1 MVYPTE
7 MDGVPKISLP
17 VFGMAA
23 YKLKRTMWTQNGVME
38 CQLAN
43 SLMQAAGN
51 WLSLLQVKHPDFQ
64 FFASHG
70 MYCR

>member
-1 MVYPTE
+1 MVYPSE

-17 VFGMAA
+17 VFGMAS
-23 YKLKRTMWTQNGVME
+23 YKLKGSLWAQNGVE
-38 CQLAN
+38 CQLAD
-43 SLMQAAGN
+43 SLMQAADN
-51 WLSLLQVKHPDFQ
+51 WLSLLQVNHPDFQ